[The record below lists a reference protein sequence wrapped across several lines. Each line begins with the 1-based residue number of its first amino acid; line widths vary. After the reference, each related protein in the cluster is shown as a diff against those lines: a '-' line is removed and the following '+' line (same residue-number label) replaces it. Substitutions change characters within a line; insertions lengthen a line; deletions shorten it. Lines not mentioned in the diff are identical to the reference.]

1 MRKLFF
7 VPMIAG
13 AFIALGLYF
22 SFAPVGSKAGENT
35 PKVGQP
41 APDFSLP
48 VSADKKIHL
57 ADFKGRWLILYF
69 YPKDMT
75 PGCTIEARRFQKDI
89 DQFKALNAA
98 IVGVSADEIGSH
110 NLFSKQEGL
119 TFPLASDVGGK
130 TARAYDSWYGVSD
143 YGAAMR
149 NTYLIDPQGQIAKVF
164 TGVDPEGHSS
174 AVLATIRQLQSTA
187 NR

>member
-1 MRKLFF
+1 MRKSF
-7 VPMIAG
+7 VLPVIAG
-13 AFIALGLYF
+13 AFIAVGLYF
-22 SFAPVGSKAGENT
+22 SFAPTGSKAGENT
-35 PKVGQP
+35 PKVGQL
-41 APDFSLP
+41 APDFALP
-48 VSADKKIHL
+48 VSADQKIHL
-57 ADFKGRWLILYF
+57 ADFKGRWLVLYF

-75 PGCTIEARRFQKDI
+75 AGCTIEARRFQKDM

-98 IVGVSADEIGSH
+98 VVGVSADELGSH

-149 NTYLIDPQGQIAKVF
+149 NTYLIDPKGRIAKVF
-164 TGVDPEGHSS
+164 TGVNPEGHSS
-174 AVLATIRQLQSTA
+174 EVLAAIRQLQTTA